1 MRVLP
6 AIQDPTS
13 VAQPSNTFDRFL
25 ARFIRDP
32 RDLPFVHLTLRIT
45 LTLIPLG
52 ILLFI
57 PAISGWVW
65 WMIAVAYLV
74 TYFIYKGPFGLMG
87 HCAAHRPLFKREYR
101 LLSYYMPT
109 GMALFFGMTP
119 ETYVGHHIGM
129 HHPENNMPEDLSTT
143 MPYQRDSVKGFLH
156 YLTTFLFTGVFTLI
170 GYLRRKNR
178 QKMAIKA
185 MSGEIS
191 FAVMCGLLLWLNAPA
206 TIVVFL
212 IPFVFTRIISM
223 IGNWT
228 QHAFVDSTDP
238 ANAYKNSITCINV
251 KYNRLCWN
259 DGYHISHHCR
269 PAMHW
274 SEHPH
279 FFMKTIDQYASNKA
293 IIFDGLDFGQVFFL
307 LMKKRYDRL
316 AQHVVNVNGTFQ
328 NEQEIIELMKYRL
341 QPIREWSEAPVKK
354 KKAVTV

>member
-1 MRVLP
+1 MRRLP

-13 VAQPSNTFDRFL
+13 VAQPSNFFDRFL
-25 ARFIRDP
+25 VRFIRDS
-32 RDLPFVHLTLRIT
+32 RDLPFLYLILRISLTL
-45 LTLIPLG
+45 LPLG
-52 ILLFI
+52 IALYL
-57 PAISGWVW
+57 PVVSGWLW
-65 WMIAVAYLV
+65 WVVAGAYLI
-74 TYFIYKGPFGLMG
+74 TYFIYKGPYGLMG

-101 LLSYYMPT
+101 WMSYYMPT
-109 GMALFFGMTP
+109 VIGLFFGMSP
-119 ETYVGHHIGM
+119 ETYMGHHIGM

-156 YLTTFLFTGVFTLI
+156 YLGTFLFTGVFTLI
-170 GYLRRKNR
+170 GYLLKKNR
-178 QKMAIKA
+178 QKMALKA
-185 MSGEIS
+185 MSGEIL
-191 FAVMCGLLLWLNAPA
+191 FVAMCLVLLWVNAPA

-212 IPFVFTRIISM
+212 IPFWFTRIISM

-228 QHAFVDSTDP
+228 QHAFVDGSDP

-274 SEHPH
+274 SEHPQ
-279 FFMKTIDQYASNKA
+279 FFTKTLDQYAANKA

-316 AQHVVNVNGTFQ
+316 AKNVVNINGTFQ
-328 NEQEIIELMKYRL
+328 NEQEIIDLMKHRL
-341 QPIREWSEAPVKK
+341 QPIYQWEEVKAKATVPV
-354 KKAVTV
+354 